1 MFDDGL
7 FNDGLFNDGLNGF
20 DGLNRLN
27 GRFDDRFFGGRFF
40 VYGLSE
46 PIDGRLFGNRFFND
60 GLFISGLFGDV
71 TEIHTVVEN
80 NGFELREGTV
90 HEFPHGSIGR
100 EGDLVS
106 TFNHETVARLHIH
119 ALTVLGVDNLERTQ
133 AADLQQLLVL
143 QHLIDKIHQF
153 VDELDVLL
161 SRQTVLL
168 GEQIDQVLFCLN
180 HSLPLRSLVF
190 P

>member
-1 MFDDGL
+1 MFNDGL
-7 FNDGLFNDGLNGF
+7 FNDGLFNDGLFDDGL
-20 DGLNRLN
+20 DGLNGLN
-27 GRFDDRFFGGRFF
+27 GLNRCFVDGFFGG
-40 VYGLSE
+40 
-46 PIDGRLFGNRFFND
+46 RFFND

-71 TEIHTVVEN
+71 TEIHAVVEN
-80 NGFELREGTV
+80 NGFELREGAV
-90 HEFPHGSIGR
+90 YEFTHGCIGC

-119 ALTVLGVDNLERTQ
+119 ALTVLGVDDLERTQ
-133 AADLQQLLVL
+133 TADLQQLLVF
-143 QHLIDKIHQF
+143 QYLIDKIHQF

-161 SRQTVLL
+161 ARQTVMLREEVYQLL
-168 GEQIDQVLFCLN
+168 LCLN